1 MYERYEFRVRGF
13 LGPLLRMALKDLR
26 CRVLPY
32 QSTIRGRLSDADL
45 ERLLTRLDDSGV
57 EVVCLSRVGAA
68 SGSHS
73 FATDGVPATAPGSRS
88 GSHTPSD

>member
-57 EVVCLSRVGAA
+57 EVVCLSRVGA
-68 SGSHS
+68 SS
-73 FATDGVPATAPGSRS
+73 FATDGVPVAVPGPRS